1 MAEAALRAEMR
12 RQGTFAPVVSVGIGA
27 RRTGQPIDPRARR
40 EGTRRGID
48 MSGYRVKK
56 LAPHHFRQASHIF
69 VMDRQNLADVQA
81 LAPADCTAA
90 ISLLLDTLNDHKGR
104 EITDPYRGTQ
114 QDFARVWRQCAMAAR
129 EIAKAM
135 LPACCE
141 TWVYWRSKNYF
152 ALLSILSRMRSS
164 F

>member
-1 MAEAALRAEMR
+1 
-12 RQGTFAPVVSVGIGA
+12 
-27 RRTGQPIDPRARR
+27 
-40 EGTRRGID
+40 

-129 EIAKAM
+129 KYPGCCLLVFCDAG
-135 LPACCE
+135 LP
-141 TWVYWRSKNYF
+141 
-152 ALLSILSRMRSS
+152 I
-164 F
+164 